1 MRAQSRKPYPE
12 SQALFERGLAVRKRV
27 LGDRYVEQVLE
38 ASDDFSWPL
47 QEYLTVHA
55 WGSSWS
61 RGTLALKT
69 RSMLNLAML
78 TALNRPAELRL
89 HLRGALRTG
98 VSKEEIAEIFLHA
111 GVYCGA
117 PAALDGFKIA
127 REVFEEVESEDP
139 LRASA
144 LEAKRT

>member
-1 MRAQSRKPYPE
+1 
-12 SQALFERGLAVRKRV
+12 
-27 LGDRYVEQVLE
+27 
-38 ASDDFSWPL
+38 
-47 QEYLTVHA
+47 VHA